1 MGRQGG
7 GGIDYGGDSVAVKM
21 RRSGGGFRPRPE
33 ALSGRVECDTCIVIG
48 SRRCMMRRLRIKIM
62 TWIGSACVFAPALNT

>member
-1 MGRQGG
+1 MGRQGR

-21 RRSGGGFRPRPE
+21 WRSGGGFRPRPE

-48 SRRCMMRRLRIKIM
+48 SR
-62 TWIGSACVFAPALNT
+62 